1 MGDWGKRREV
11 GWGIE
16 EYGEEKEK
24 GKCSGFEGVGE
35 REGMTM
41 PRECGHS

>member
-1 MGDWGKRREV
+1 MERGERER
-11 GWGIE
+11 E
-16 EYGEEKEK
+16 
-24 GKCSGFEGVGE
+24 GKCSGFEGVGK

>member
-1 MGDWGKRREV
+1 MERRKRE
-11 GWGIE
+11 
-16 EYGEEKEK
+16 